1 MIAPT
6 GGVSIHG
13 CEAHLIWCNRGGEDI
28 RNLHVGSRVEI
39 SVKVIGTA
47 ACFVASRPD
56 PQHLSAPLQ
65 TVTSTVYSVAV
76 VPSII
81 LISLPEFR
89 STVW

>member
-1 MIAPT
+1 MADGKFIAQSPGNTKVYEKKDRMQKEECWVGMIAPT
-6 GGVSIHG
+6 GGVSVHR

-56 PQHLSAPLQ
+56 P
-65 TVTSTVYSVAV
+65 
-76 VPSII
+76 
-81 LISLPEFR
+81 
-89 STVW
+89 